1 MSTDN
6 PNNKTRPPTMSIP
19 DMGQSARRVSQDALQ
34 RLFRHLSGPV
44 YTSSARPSESQRQR
58 VITGFIL
65 SVVSILTAIFPIC
78 GLPIAIC
85 GLSIG
90 ISSRRKLQAF
100 HTMTAWTIG
109 LSLAGLALSLLY
121 TIVTMSIYV
130 HSLLRP
136 A

>member
-6 PNNKTRPPTMSIP
+6 PNNKTRPPTMLIP
-19 DMGQSARRVSQDALQ
+19 DMGQSARQASQDALQ

-44 YTSSARPSESQRQR
+44 HTSSARPSESQRQL
-58 VITGFIL
+58 VVTGFIL

-90 ISSRRKLQAF
+90 IYSRRKLQAF

-130 HSLLRP
+130 HSLPRP